1 MAVTVIGLLRFGVSL
16 VFGIT
21 VTALFAGIEP
31 TKKNRFTTGLLCVIF
46 LFVQTASWWLL
57 GLDLTSKLYP
67 LIIHLPLIVIFSL
80 YYKRPWLISAV
91 SVLSGYLCCQAPRW
105 VGFIAGAALD
115 SRLADH
121 VFYVGAI
128 FLFYYFLKRYVAAS
142 VRHLMEVSTKSC
154 LFLGGVPLFYYLF
167 DYTTVIY
174 TDLLYSGAE
183 WAVQFMPSTISVF
196 YFVFIILYYA
206 ETQKQAALQRERDVL
221 DAQFK
226 LARAEFASLR
236 QLQQNAAAYRHD
248 MRHHLSLLQG
258 LASKGQIEQI
268 KEYLR
273 TAQSDMDAITPTRF
287 CENETVN
294 LILSAFTAKA
304 KQSEIQLTIDARLPV
319 SLSFSDT
326 ELCSL
331 LSNALEN
338 AIQAAKNIPEP
349 DKRIIRLRIYSKN
362 TKLCIDIRNSYQHDP
377 IFHQG
382 LPVSKEQGHGF
393 GTKSMAAYSSFRPR
407 MAGLFFRPLH
417 KRLSFIHR
425 SHVIG
430 VCILHNEV
438 KEKAGCYP
446 LRTAPGS
453 FFSVSGV

>member
-1 MAVTVIGLLRFGVSL
+1 MEVIVIGLLRFGVSL

-105 VGFIAGAALD
+105 FGFIAGAALD

-121 VFYVGAI
+121 VFYVGTI
-128 FLFYYFLKRYVAAS
+128 FLFYYFLKKYVAAS
-142 VRHLMEVSTKSC
+142 VRHLMEASTKSC

-167 DYTTVIY
+167 DYTTAIY
-174 TDLLYSGAE
+174 TNVLYSGTE

-196 YFVFIILYYA
+196 YFVFVILYYA
-206 ETQKQAALQRERDVL
+206 ETQKQASLQREKDML
-221 DAQFK
+221 DAQFR
-226 LARAEFASLR
+226 LAQTEFASLR
-236 QLQQNAAAYRHD
+236 QLQQNAASYRHD
-248 MRHHLSLLQG
+248 MRHHFALLQG
-258 LASKGQIEQI
+258 LASKEHIEGI

-294 LILSAFTAKA
+294 LILSAFATKA
-304 KQSEIQLTIDARLPV
+304 KQAEIMLTVDAKLPD
-319 SLSFSDT
+319 LLPFSDT

-338 AIQAAKNIPEP
+338 AIHACEQIP
-349 DKRIIRLRIYSKN
+349 DRNKRIIRLRMYSKN
-362 TKLCIDIRNSYQHDP
+362 NKLCIDLHNSYQAEP
-377 IFHQG
+377 VFRQG

-393 GTKSMAAYSSFRPR
+393 GTKSIAHIVEKH
-407 MAGLFFRPLH
+407 G
-417 KRLSFIHR
+417 
-425 SHVIG
+425 G
-430 VCILHNEV
+430 V
-438 KEKAGCYP
+438 
-446 LRTAPGS
+446 
-453 FFSVSGV
+453 FQFSVKDGWFVFQATA

>member
-21 VTALFAGIEP
+21 VTVLFAGIEP
-31 TKKNRFTTGLLCVIF
+31 TKKNRFTIGLLCVIF
-46 LFVQTASWWLL
+46 LFVQTASWRLL

-105 VGFIAGAALD
+105 FGFIAGAALG

-121 VFYVGAI
+121 IFYIASVFLA
-128 FLFYYFLKRYVAAS
+128 YYFLKKYVAAS
-142 VRHLMEVSTKSC
+142 VRHLMEISTKSC

-167 DYTTVIY
+167 DYTTAIY
-174 TDLLYSGAE
+174 TNVLYSGTE

-196 YFVFIILYYA
+196 YFVFVILYYA
-206 ETQKQAALQRERDVL
+206 ETQKQASLQRERDML
-221 DAQFK
+221 DVQFRLAQT
-226 LARAEFASLR
+226 EFASLR
-236 QLQQNAAAYRHD
+236 QLQQNAASYRHD
-248 MRHHLSLLQG
+248 MRHHFALLQG
-258 LASKGQIEQI
+258 LASKEHIEGI

-294 LILSAFTAKA
+294 LILSAFATKA
-304 KQSEIQLTIDARLPV
+304 KQGSIMLTVDAKLPD
-319 SLSFSDT
+319 LLPFSDT

-338 AIQAAKNIPEP
+338 AIHACEQIP
-349 DKRIIRLRIYSKN
+349 DSNKRIIRLRMYSKN
-362 TKLCIDIRNSYQHDP
+362 NKLCIDIRNIYQTEP
-377 IFHQG
+377 VFHQG

-393 GTKSMAAYSSFRPR
+393 GTKSMVHIVEKHS
-407 MAGLFFRPLH
+407 
-417 KRLSFIHR
+417 
-425 SHVIG
+425 G
-430 VCILHNEV
+430 V
-438 KEKAGCYP
+438 
-446 LRTAPGS
+446 
-453 FFSVSGV
+453 FQFSVKDGWFIFQATA

>member
-1 MAVTVIGLLRFGVSL
+1 MEVIVIGLLRFGVSL

-21 VTALFAGIEP
+21 VSVLFAGIES
-31 TKKNRFTTGLLCVIF
+31 TKKNRFTIGLLCVIF
-46 LFVQTASWWLL
+46 LFVQTASYWLW

-67 LIIHLPLIVIFSL
+67 LIIHLPLILIFSL
-80 YYKRPWLISAV
+80 YYKRPWLISVV

-105 VGFIAGAALD
+105 FGFIAGAALD

-128 FLFYYFLKRYVAAS
+128 FLFYYFLKKYVAAS

-167 DYTTVIY
+167 DYTTAIY
-174 TDLLYSGAE
+174 TNVLYSGTE

-196 YFVFIILYYA
+196 YFVFVILYYA
-206 ETQKQAALQRERDVL
+206 ETQKQASLQREKDML
-221 DAQFK
+221 DAQFR
-226 LARAEFASLR
+226 LAQTEFVSLR
-236 QLQQNAAAYRHD
+236 QLQQNAASYRHD
-248 MRHHLSLLQG
+248 MRHHFALLQG
-258 LASKGQIEQI
+258 LASKEHIEGI

-294 LILSAFTAKA
+294 LILSAFAAKA
-304 KQSEIQLTIDARLPV
+304 KQAEIMLTVDAKLPD
-319 SLSFSDT
+319 LLPFSDT

-338 AIQAAKNIPEP
+338 AIQATETIQDSN
-349 DKRIIRLRIYSKN
+349 KRSITLRVYSKN
-362 TKLCIDIRNSYQHDP
+362 NKLCIDIRNRYQAEP
-377 IFHQG
+377 VFRQG

-393 GTKSMAAYSSFRPR
+393 GTKSMAHIVEKHGGVFQF
-407 MAGLFFRPLH
+407 GV
-417 KRLSFIHR
+417 KDGWFIFQ
-425 SHVIG
+425 
-430 VCILHNEV
+430 
-438 KEKAGCYP
+438 A
-446 LRTAPGS
+446 TA
-453 FFSVSGV
+453 

>member
-16 VFGIT
+16 VFGI
-21 VTALFAGIEP
+21 VVSVLFAGIEP
-31 TKKNRFTTGLLCVIF
+31 TRKNRLVTGLLCVIF

-67 LIIHLPLIVIFSL
+67 LIIHLPLIIIFSL

-105 VGFIAGAALD
+105 FGFLAGAALD

-121 VFYVGAI
+121 IFYIASVFLA
-128 FLFYYFLKRYVAAS
+128 YYFLKRYVAGS
-142 VRHLMEVSTKSC
+142 VRQLMEKSTKSC

-167 DYTTVIY
+167 DYITAIY

-196 YFVFIILYYA
+196 YFVFVILYYA
-206 ETQKQAALQRERDVL
+206 ETQKQASLQRERDML
-221 DAQFK
+221 NAQLR
-226 LARAEFASLR
+226 LAQTEFASLR
-236 QLQQNAAAYRHD
+236 QLQQNAASYRHD
-248 MRHHLSLLQG
+248 MRHHFALLQG
-258 LASKGQIEQI
+258 LASKEHIEEI

-273 TAQSDMDAITPTRF
+273 TAQSDMDAITPIRF

-294 LILSAFTAKA
+294 LILSAFAAKA
-304 KQSEIQLTIDARLPV
+304 KQSGTLLTVDAKLPD
-319 SLSFSDT
+319 SLPFSDT

-338 AIQAAKNIPEP
+338 AIYACEKIADSK
-349 DKRIIRLRIYSKN
+349 KRSIRLRMYSKN
-362 TKLCIDIRNSYQHDP
+362 TKLCIDIRNSYQHEP

-393 GTKSMAAYSSFRPR
+393 GTKSMAHIVEKH
-407 MAGLFFRPLH
+407 G
-417 KRLSFIHR
+417 
-425 SHVIG
+425 G
-430 VCILHNEV
+430 V
-438 KEKAGCYP
+438 
-446 LRTAPGS
+446 
-453 FFSVSGV
+453 FQFSVKDGWFIFQATA